1 MIKEKLIE
9 AVKSAA
15 SDYNGGTGAD
25 MAVAKAAEAWDFNDK
40 QTDRLVEMFNTA
52 LALGQEKSASDPTG
66 TCELADKGNVAKI
79 LIESSCRTKKAS
91 SSDGVDYSFYSSDP
105 VKTNASIESRRMGME
120 SLTKS
125 ASPAPDAI
133 APELNVS
140 QRSLYKVIEEKIGLL
155 KRAAEA
161 ADEVARNLVVEAD
174 EGVVK
179 ISKAIEHHNADDR
192 LADMFKAACQCK
204 EAVRLVSEY
213 STKVAESDGGEF
225 AKAHV
230 FDTSPVEDL
239 LKEAQHVESCLS
251 DISEYERKRDY
262 YLSKAAEAESEIMS
276 AVGIEAAYEKKASL
290 ADMFTGECHAPNE
303 GGVVKGCTEPDE
315 AGMCM
320 KIAEMLRDSDLESED
335 IAKLAEELEKGAAPL
350 TGVVPMP
357 SLSESYGALVAKPGI
372 DNERKRIMNVRRS
385 IILAELMSKDPIIR
399 DADPNTVVEAYKTMV
414 MTSPRVSLDKAQ
426 VRAFL
431 RSAVNSVAISPSD
444 AKVLADVD
452 RGTGMSNVDR
462 ITSIDSSIK
471 DSNVAV

>member
-105 VKTNASIESRRMGME
+105 GKTNASIESRRMGME

-179 ISKAIEHHNADDR
+179 IAKAIEHHNADDR

-262 YLSKAAEAESEIMS
+262 YLSKAAEVESEIMS
-276 AVGIEAAYEKKASL
+276 AVGIEAAHEKKASL

-303 GGVVKGCTEPDE
+303 GGVVKECTEPDE

-320 KIAEMLRDSDLESED
+320 KIAEMLRDSGLESED

-372 DNERKRIMNVRRS
+372 DNERKRVLNVRRS
-385 IILAELMSKDPIIR
+385 IILADLMTNDPIIR
-399 DADPNTVVEAYKTMV
+399 DADPNTVAEAYKTMV

-431 RSAVNSVAISPSD
+431 RSSVNSVAISPSD
-444 AKVLADVD
+444 AKIIADVD
-452 RGTGMSNVDR
+452 KGVHVSNVDR
-462 ITSIDSSIK
+462 LTTMDSSIK
-471 DSNVAV
+471 DSNE